1 MGRIT
6 RAAVATAGLLL
17 GLAGGAAMAGPQ
29 DNTLRWASDSEA
41 ANIIPYQNTVREGV
55 VMGYLIWD
63 APTYRDL
70 ATGEYKPHL
79 AESVRLVD
87 DTTIELKM
95 RPGVVA
101 HNGEVVDAHDV
112 AETVNTMLD
121 PANRIVNFQRVTW
134 LAGAEVVDD
143 LTVRLKMKEPYGPWQ
158 EYLTNV
164 VIMPGE
170 YLRRVGLEGLARE
183 PIGTGP
189 YRVTELS
196 PGRQTVLQ
204 RFDRYFGGAK
214 GQPSIERLI
223 FRRIPEANTR
233 IAELLTGGLDW
244 IWRVQPDQAR
254 NLTRRRGLTV
264 TSGETVRIVYMG
276 MDAAGRTGKDDNPMT
291 DVRVRRAIAHA
302 VDREGIVRNLVGE
315 GASVLH
321 TPCHP
326 EQFGCTQE
334 GITRYSY
341 DPARARALLAEAG
354 YPNGFEVQL
363 TAYRERPWVEA
374 VIGNLRAVGIRAQL
388 NWVQAD
394 ASSAEVRAGRVRMN
408 MGAWGST
415 SLYDVAAVTSYFFGN
430 TPNDM
435 ARDDEVAELLN
446 RGDHTTNPEE
456 RLRLY
461 APAIR
466 RITEQ
471 AYWLPMWTFPLTY
484 AFNEQLEFRPSA
496 DEVPR
501 FFEARWKK

>member
-1 MGRIT
+1 MGVIARMAAT
-6 RAAVATAGLLL
+6 AAVLCSFGTAG
-17 GLAGGAAMAGPQ
+17 AQAGPA
-29 DNTLRWASDSEA
+29 DNTLRWASDSEP

-55 VMGYLIWD
+55 VMGFLIWD

-70 ATGEYKPHL
+70 ATGEYRPHL
-79 AESVRLVD
+79 AESVRLVN
-87 DTTIELKM
+87 DTTIEL
-95 RPGVVA
+95 RIRDGIVA
-101 HNGEVVDAHDV
+101 HNGEVVDAQDV
-112 AETVNTMLD
+112 ADTVNIMLD
-121 PANRIVNFQRVTW
+121 PANRILNFQRITW
-134 LAGAEVVDD
+134 LSGAETVDPR
-143 LTVRLKMKEPYGPWQ
+143 TVRLTMKEPYGPWQ

-164 VIMPGE
+164 VIMPSE
-170 YLRRVGLEGLARE
+170 YLKRVGLEGMARE
-183 PIGTGP
+183 PVGTGP
-189 YRVTELS
+189 YRVTELA

-204 RFDRYFGGAK
+204 RFDRYFGSAK
-214 GQPSIERLI
+214 GQPEIERLI

-254 NLTRRRGLTV
+254 NLRSRRGITIA
-264 TSGETVRIVYMG
+264 SGETVRIVYMS
-276 MDAAGRTGKDDNPMT
+276 MDAAGRTGRENNPLT
-291 DVRVRRAIAHA
+291 DLRVRRAISHA
-302 VDREGIVRNLVGE
+302 VDRAGIVRNLVGE
-315 GASVLH
+315 GGNVLH

-334 GITRYSY
+334 GITRYEY

-354 YPNGFEVQL
+354 YPDGFEVTL
-363 TAYRERPWVEA
+363 NAYRERPWVEA
-374 VIGNLRAVGIRAQL
+374 VIGQLRAVGIRARL

-394 ASSAEVRAGRVRMN
+394 TSSSEVRAGNVRMN

-415 SLYDVAAVTSYFFGN
+415 SLYDVAAITSYFFRN

-435 ARDDEVAELLN
+435 ARDDEVAAMLE
-446 RGDHTTNPEE
+446 RGDSSTDPQA
-456 RLRLY
+456 RLDAY

-484 AFNEQLEFRPSA
+484 AFNSQLEFHPSA

-501 FFEARWKK
+501 FFESRWRR